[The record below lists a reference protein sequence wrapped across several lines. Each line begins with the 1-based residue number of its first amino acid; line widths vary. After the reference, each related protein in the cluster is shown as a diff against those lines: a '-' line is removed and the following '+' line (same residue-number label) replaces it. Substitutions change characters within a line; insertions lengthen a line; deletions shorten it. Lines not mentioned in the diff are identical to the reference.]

1 MRALTNIPLQ
11 FQAATKNHLGR
22 VLKRLENHPTPSI
35 SEEEG
40 GDQVSQHLVVK
51 FTSSKL
57 DKPQDF
63 KVDLG
68 LFKLYPA
75 LGYLHYSSYI
85 FSCTNKRW
93 AKEEGLSEELEEEDV
108 VEGDGQEHGK

>member
-1 MRALTNIPLQ
+1 MRALTNITLQ

-22 VLKRLENHPTPSI
+22 VLQRLENHPTPSI

>member
-11 FQAATKNHLGR
+11 FQAAAKNHLGR

-75 LGYLHYSSYI
+75 LGYLH
-85 FSCTNKRW
+85 
-93 AKEEGLSEELEEEDV
+93 
-108 VEGDGQEHGK
+108 

>member
-22 VLKRLENHPTPSI
+22 VLQRLENHPTPSI

-40 GDQVSQHLVVK
+40 GDQVSQQERHLVVK
-51 FTSSKL
+51 FTSSKH
-57 DKPQDF
+57 DRPQDF

-75 LGYLHYSSYI
+75 LGYCQAQLQ
-85 FSCTNKRW
+85 
-93 AKEEGLSEELEEEDV
+93 LQLQLQLELRLALIS
-108 VEGDGQEHGK
+108 